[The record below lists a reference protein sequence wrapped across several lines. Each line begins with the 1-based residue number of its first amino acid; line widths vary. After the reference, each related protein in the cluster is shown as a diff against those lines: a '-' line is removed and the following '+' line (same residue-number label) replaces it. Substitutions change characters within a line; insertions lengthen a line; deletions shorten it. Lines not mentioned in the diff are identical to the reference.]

1 MAGFVFGLPDVS
13 TIKSLYLRQ
22 ETLTSNRKMKQ
33 LYSTF
38 FYLIVFTFL
47 LACDSDDESS
57 SPTTIELITAKSW
70 RVDTYDV
77 QASSG
82 GQSIPESLVAPFV
95 EQILE
100 EVPLNGIIT
109 FEAETFSVEDQ
120 ATTLEGTWSLSDDET
135 EITMVLA
142 LSSQTY
148 TFQIKQIT
156 SENFD
161 MLYVT
166 VSNIPTPTGVLSV
179 DLEVTAFLVEA

>member
-1 MAGFVFGLPDVS
+1 
-13 TIKSLYLRQ
+13 
-22 ETLTSNRKMKQ
+22 MKQ
-33 LYSTF
+33 LNRTF
-38 FYLIVFTFL
+38 FYLLVFTCL

-57 SPTTIELITAKSW
+57 SPNTIELITAHSW

-95 EQILE
+95 EPILG

-120 ATTLEGTWSLSDDET
+120 SGTLDGTWSLSDDET
-135 EITMVLA
+135 EITMVLT
-142 LSSQTY
+142 LSSQTF

-156 SENFD
+156 SDSFD
-161 MLYVT
+161 MLYAT
-166 VSNIPTPTGVLSV
+166 VQDIPTQTGVWTV
-179 DLEVTAFLVEA
+179 DLEVTAFLIEV